1 MLYLPQSDASSSSYP
16 QLELLPKILNTLF
29 KWKWLLIAS
38 VLAVVVPVAV
48 VSMMKAP
55 QYQVAMKI
63 LIKSTRAQLAMNLGS
78 DRAGATSP
86 LVTWP
91 VTQQVL
97 NSEIQIFKSQD
108 LLVQAVAQ
116 SNYPLLAP
124 GTENTPAARERALQ
138 GVRSRLSVT
147 PVADSNVLEISL
159 QDDNATDATRLLN
172 TLSALYLK
180 KHASLHAGGD
190 QTSAFFA
197 QQVEYHRARVERTRE
212 ALEAF
217 QERDNIVDIKDE
229 KGIAMT
235 RLAVTEAAM
244 KDIQADVEAAQREIA
259 VLERQFATLPAEV
272 TKERTVITN
281 PEVAAMRTK
290 LVDLERLR
298 DELLQRYTPKSRFV
312 LDKEGE
318 IAALR
323 QAIRDR
329 DQVVVDAMIV
339 AQNTTQSTLQQQ
351 AFQKRAAVDAAMARK
366 VAIDRERKSYI
377 DRLQVLKDRTFELGR
392 LRGEFDLARE
402 AYQLYERRA
411 EEARVSR
418 AMDEEKIVNASL
430 VQEASA
436 PTVPLPRGLAMAGA
450 VSGVAGLV
458 LGIAL
463 AFALE
468 FLNTTIQD
476 EKDIE
481 RFLQVPVL
489 ATVRQF

>member
-1 MLYLPQSDASSSSYP
+1 MLYLPQSEASSSSYP

-29 KWKWLLIAS
+29 KWKWLVIAS
-38 VLAVVVPVAV
+38 VLAVAVPVAV
-48 VSMMKAP
+48 VSLMKPP
-55 QYQVAMKI
+55 QYQVAAKV
-63 LIKSTRAQLAMNLGS
+63 LVKSTRAQLAMNLGS
-78 DRAGATSP
+78 DRASATSP
-86 LVTWP
+86 MVTWP

-97 NSEIQIFKSQD
+97 NSEIQILKSQD

-116 SNYPLLAP
+116 SDYPLLDP
-124 GTENTPAARERALQ
+124 GAENTQGARERALQ
-138 GVRSRLSVT
+138 GLRGRLSVA
-147 PVADSNVLEISL
+147 PVPESNVLELSL
-159 QDDNATDATRLLN
+159 QDGNAVNATRLLN
-172 TLSALYLK
+172 TLAALYLK

-190 QTSAFFA
+190 HTSAFFA
-197 QQVEYHRARVERTRE
+197 QQVEYHRARVEQARE

-217 QERDNIVDIKDE
+217 QERDNLVDLKSEKD
-229 KGIAMT
+229 IALN
-235 RLAVTEAAM
+235 RLAATEAAM
-244 KDIQADVEAAQREIA
+244 KDIQADIESTQNEIA
-259 VLERQFATLPAEV
+259 SLERQVPGLPAEV

-290 LVDLERLR
+290 LVDLERQR

-318 IAALR
+318 IATLQR
-323 QAIRDR
+323 AIRDR

-339 AQNTTQSTLQQQ
+339 AQNGTRAALEHQVL
-351 AFQKRAAVDAAMARK
+351 QKRANIEAAMARK
-366 VAIDRERKSYI
+366 RAIARERASYA
-377 DRLQVLKDRTFELGR
+377 DRLQILKDRTFELAR

-402 AYQLYERRA
+402 AYELYGRRA

-418 AMDEEKIVNASL
+418 AMDDEKIVNASL
-430 VQEASA
+430 LQEASA
-436 PTVPLPRGLAMAGA
+436 PSVPLPRGLAMAGA

-468 FLNTTIQD
+468 FFNTTIQD